1 MFLSLLRF
9 DSELDKNGDASLDT
23 EEILT
28 WIIPTNEE
36 IATDEV
42 DWIIIIIEANN
53 SQDFDLF
60 WCHYS
65 VSNFE
70 KVAQLFSGADKDG
83 DELLTFE
90 EVSTYN
96 NSMNEFSTRFK

>member
-1 MFLSLLRF
+1 M
-9 DSELDKNGDASLDT
+9 
-23 EEILT
+23 
-28 WIIPTNEE
+28 
-36 IATDEV
+36 
-42 DWIIIIIEANN
+42 
-53 SQDFDLF
+53 
-60 WCHYS
+60 
-65 VSNFE
+65 SNFE

>member
-42 DWIIIIIEANN
+42 IIIE
-53 SQDFDLF
+53 
-60 WCHYS
+60 
-65 VSNFE
+65 
-70 KVAQLFSGADKDG
+70 
-83 DELLTFE
+83 
-90 EVSTYN
+90 
-96 NSMNEFSTRFK
+96 

>member
-1 MFLSLLRF
+1 MYVCRGPKNSKLSIFLSLLRF

-42 DWIIIIIEANN
+42 IIIE
-53 SQDFDLF
+53 
-60 WCHYS
+60 
-65 VSNFE
+65 
-70 KVAQLFSGADKDG
+70 
-83 DELLTFE
+83 
-90 EVSTYN
+90 
-96 NSMNEFSTRFK
+96 